1 MRALLV
7 VNPKATTTTPKG
19 RDVLARALASD
30 MDVQVTETRNRGHA
44 AALACHAA
52 REGIDLVVA
61 QGGDGTVNEVV
72 NGLLTDGP
80 GPNLPMLAV
89 VPGGS
94 TNVFARTLGIP
105 NDPIEA
111 TGEILDALR
120 TGRSRRIGLGQA
132 NDRWFTF
139 TAGFGFDAEVV
150 RRIERRRQQGHGIT
164 HARYVRAA
172 VTHFLLGT
180 DRRRPAVTFQ
190 QPGEQPHRGIYFVI
204 VSNTSP
210 WTYLG
215 TRPLRPTP
223 QASFD
228 TALDVFA
235 PQRMGTLRTLGYLGQ
250 TLRQE
255 PRLRGRHLLRMHDV
269 TEFTL
274 TSDRPLA
281 LQVDG
286 DYLGERRQV
295 RFSSTPG
302 VLRVLA

>member
-1 MRALLV
+1 M

-30 MDVQVTETRNRGHA
+30 LDVQVAETQNRGHA

-52 REGIDLVVA
+52 REGVDLVVT

-80 GPNLPMLAV
+80 SPNLPALAV

-120 TGRSRRIGLGQA
+120 TGRSRRIGLGKA
-132 NDRWFTF
+132 DDRWFTF
-139 TAGFGFDAEVV
+139 TAGFGYDAEVV
-150 RRIERRRQQGHGIT
+150 RQIERRRRRGQGIT

-172 VTHFLLGT
+172 VTHFLVGT
-180 DRRRPAVTFQ
+180 DRRRPAVTLER
-190 QPGEQPHRGIYFVI
+190 PGAEPCPGIFFVI

-215 TRPLRPTP
+215 SRPLRPTP

-228 TALDVFA
+228 TGLDVFA
-235 PQRMGTLRTLGYLGQ
+235 PRRMGILRTLGYLGQ
-250 TLRQE
+250 ALRE
-255 PRLRGRHLLRMHDV
+255 TPRLRGRHLLRMHDV

-274 TSDRPLA
+274 TAERPLA

-286 DYLGERRQV
+286 DHIGERSQV
-295 RFSSTPG
+295 RFTSVPG
-302 VLRVLA
+302 VLRVLT